1 MTGTGPR
8 RTADPGQ
15 DGSSD
20 YPRTTGAVLA
30 RPVTAG
36 GAGRTRRSD
45 MTQFRFV
52 SFDLLVWDSDDAMTD
67 EQAAAFVQS
76 LNDQAD
82 GDLFGEI
89 ADPSER
95 IVSFVTD
102 CANRWPGESEASPWA
117 SWPIESAKIRY
128 EEQEHR

>member
-1 MTGTGPR
+1 M
-8 RTADPGQ
+8 
-15 DGSSD
+15 
-20 YPRTTGAVLA
+20 
-30 RPVTAG
+30 
-36 GAGRTRRSD
+36 
-45 MTQFRFV
+45 

-95 IVSFVTD
+95 IVSFVTY

-117 SWPIESAKIRY
+117 SWPIQLTDAPVLRSVFLLTRSARMPKGTPRT
-128 EEQEHR
+128 RRANGLRSR